1 MNGKNCYILIDD
13 LKLESAEMCTSAVTP
28 SSGDSLHSSRPKVNK
43 FFPVSLHC
51 SNVCCINNNQSPVKP
66 YTTTDA

>member
-13 LKLESAEMCTSAVTP
+13 LKLESAEMHTSAITP

-43 FFPVSLHC
+43 SFQFHC
-51 SNVCCINNNQSPVKP
+51 TGVMFV
-66 YTTTDA
+66 A